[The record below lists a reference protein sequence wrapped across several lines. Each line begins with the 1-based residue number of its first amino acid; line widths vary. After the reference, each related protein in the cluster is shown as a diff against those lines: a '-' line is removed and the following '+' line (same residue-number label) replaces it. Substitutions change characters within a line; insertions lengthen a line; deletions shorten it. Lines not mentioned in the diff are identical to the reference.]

1 MVEELECGICRLRR
15 WRLADHSA
23 LVRHANSIKIWRN
36 VRDLFPH
43 PYTPAAADSFL
54 SAVMMRQGGPESIYA
69 IDVGGEAVGTIG
81 IHPRHNEERYNAEIG
96 YWLGEAFWG
105 RGIATAAV
113 RGLSQRALD
122 ELDLYRLFANVFASN
137 PASMRVLEKAG
148 FQREGV
154 LRRAVVKD
162 GVLMD
167 AVVYGLTRDPGLA
180 YLAATPRSER

>member
-1 MVEELECGICRLRR
+1 MVDELDCGLCRLRR
-15 WRLADHSA
+15 WRRSDRSA
-23 LVRHANSIKIWRN
+23 LIKHANNIKIWRN
-36 VRDLFPH
+36 VRDIFPH
-43 PYTPAAADSFL
+43 PYTPAAADTFL
-54 SAVMMRQGGPESIYA
+54 STVTEQSGPESIYA
-69 IDVGGEAVGTIG
+69 IEVGGEAVGGIG
-81 IHPRHNEERYNAEIG
+81 IHPRVNEERHTAEIG
-96 YWLGEAFWG
+96 YWLGEPFWG

-113 RGLSQRALD
+113 CSLSQRALK

-167 AVVYGLTRDPGLA
+167 AVVYGLTRDPGLR
-180 YLAATPRSER
+180 YLPAPHEPEC